1 MDKQERKDFAEYT
14 NKHREQLGRDFR
26 ETRTALGWSVEQVAQ
41 MAGVKPITIE
51 KIETGKFNV
60 SLDIMVRVADV
71 LSSDVT
77 LKERE

>member
-1 MDKQERKDFAEYT
+1 MDKQERKDLADYT

-41 MAGVKPITIE
+41 MAGVKPVTIE
-51 KIETGKFNV
+51 KIEAGKFNV

-71 LSSDVT
+71 LSIDVT